1 MNEKKIEQF
10 YSRVAKLE
18 IGEFLGLARLLKV
31 TVWAKEEESTE
42 PSLRPFGQVLV
53 EMGQSYIN
61 SNRERRRQIDKILKE
76 ATKDKDS
83 NKHVF

>member
-1 MNEKKIEQF
+1 MNEKKVERF

-18 IGEFLGLARLLKV
+18 VEEFLGLARLLKIK
-31 TVWAKEEESTE
+31 VWAVDGEAT
-42 PSLRPFGQVLV
+42 LRPFGQVLV

-61 SNRERRRQIDKILKE
+61 LNRDRRRQIDKILKE

>member
-1 MNEKKIEQF
+1 MKVERF

-18 IGEFLGLARLLKV
+18 VEEFLGLARLLKIG
-31 TVWAKEEESTE
+31 VWTKEEATGEA
-42 PSLRPFGQVLV
+42 SLRPFGQVLV

-61 SNRERRRQIDKILKE
+61 LNRDRRRQIDKILKE